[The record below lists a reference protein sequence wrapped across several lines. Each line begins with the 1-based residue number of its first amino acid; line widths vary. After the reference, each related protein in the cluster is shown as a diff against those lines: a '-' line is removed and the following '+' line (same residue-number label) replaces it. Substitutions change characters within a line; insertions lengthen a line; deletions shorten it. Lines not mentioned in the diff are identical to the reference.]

1 MKLNELTPPS
11 GAVKRRKR
19 VGRGVGSGRGKTCTR
34 GHKGQNSR
42 SGGGVP
48 SWFEGGQMPLQRR
61 IPKRGFHNKFKK
73 SYQIVN
79 LEKLSDFEEGAS
91 VKAEVLAEKGI
102 ISSSSRPVK
111 VLGRGKIGVSL
122 QLEVD
127 RISKSA
133 AKAVID
139 AGGSVK
145 LASGGELPAPDSEER
160 E

>member
-1 MKLNELTPPS
+1 MKLNELKPPV

-61 IPKRGFHNKFKK
+61 VPKRGFHNKFKK
-73 SYQIVN
+73 SFQIVN
-79 LEKLSDFEEGAS
+79 LEKLSSFENGAS
-91 VKAEVLAEKGI
+91 VNAEVLAEKGI

-111 VLGRGKIGVSL
+111 VLGRGEIGLSL
-122 QLEVD
+122 HLVVD
-127 RISKSA
+127 RISRSA
-133 AKAVID
+133 AKAVIE
-139 AGGSVK
+139 AGGSVR
-145 LASGGELPAPDSEER
+145 LTSGGELPAADSEER